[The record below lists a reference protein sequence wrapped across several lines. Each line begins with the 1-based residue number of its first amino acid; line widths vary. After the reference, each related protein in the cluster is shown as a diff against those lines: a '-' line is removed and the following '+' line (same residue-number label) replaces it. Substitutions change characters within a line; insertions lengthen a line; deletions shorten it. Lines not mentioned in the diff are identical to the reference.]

1 VAIAE
6 FDPKWRMAFWGEG
19 YGGNMRT
26 MYDTIRRPDLYGELV
41 RPKED

>member
-1 VAIAE
+1 
-6 FDPKWRMAFWGEG
+6 MAFWGEG